1 MPIYDFWLLIFLY
14 LSFLQLSSPQNST
27 SWTISAILK
36 PSRRFWHKPL
46 SCLKH
51 GTQYNSCEDAICLLG
66 LMKQWRFSWS
76 ASQSSVTTPTTTG
89 FTRQLES
96 WLTYCHWLSLT
107 LILYYEYWTINGYLK
122 MLNHHLEKIL
132 RKQKGTF
139 EGTKVSFHS
148 IQDSC
153 FWTQRISIWINARP
167 FKTFLWLAG
176 GKGCMWKNF
185 FVVGAKSPGWVISNG
200 VTVQKR
206 KNQSL
211 FLNPWMM
218 KLKECEETLK
228 RKWPAMLRK
237 SGGSSTSSWEMSC
250 RNISCLLPLRL
261 APTGGIIAEGLLG
274 CLALVTWWRLLE
286 ALKRDKGKEPP
297 PLARTWLYPPYSSR
311 KPICSNYSKTS
322 SWSSRCTIC
331 VCVRTTN
338 TNLKM
343 ILWWRSLSFYSPSFS
358 ENYKYSLGI
367 TGRAK
372 VN

>member
-1 MPIYDFWLLIFLY
+1 M
-14 LSFLQLSSPQNST
+14 
-27 SWTISAILK
+27 
-36 PSRRFWHKPL
+36 
-46 SCLKH
+46 
-51 GTQYNSCEDAICLLG
+51 
-66 LMKQWRFSWS
+66 
-76 ASQSSVTTPTTTG
+76 
-89 FTRQLES
+89 
-96 WLTYCHWLSLT
+96 
-107 LILYYEYWTINGYLK
+107 NGYLK

-132 RKQKGTF
+132 RKQKGIF
-139 EGTKVSFHS
+139 EWTKVSFRS
-148 IQDSC
+148 MRDSC
-153 FWTQRISIWINARP
+153 FWTQRISVWINARP

-185 FVVGAKSPGWVISNG
+185 FVVGAKSPRRVISNG
-200 VTVQKR
+200 VTVQKKKKIKVFFWIR
-206 KNQSL
+206 EWWSSS
-211 FLNPWMM
+211 
-218 KLKECEETLK
+218 KEWEETLK

-250 RNISCLLPLRL
+250 RNISCLLPLGL
-261 APTGGIIAEGLLG
+261 APTGGKIAEGLLG

-297 PLARTWLYPPYSSR
+297 PLARTWLYPPYSSC

-331 VCVRTTN
+331 VYVRTTN

-358 ENYKYSLGI
+358 ENSKYSLGI